1 MLPLCPSGG
10 HGLELVDA
18 FSKAGVDRL
27 LKMIN
32 EANVAKSGDRPVDF
46 ELSDEFFNRA
56 VTLTQGGKLPVG
68 SGLVVG
74 VCEHLIEFRRE
85 PRPCNFLRV

>member
-10 HGLELVDA
+10 HGLKPVNAL
-18 FSKAGVDRL
+18 SKAGVDRL

-32 EANVAKSGDRPVDF
+32 EANVAKSGDRSVDF

-56 VTLTQGGKLPVG
+56 VTLMQGGKLSAG
-68 SGLVVG
+68 SGLTVG
-74 VCEHLIEFRRE
+74 VREHLIEFRRE
-85 PRPCNFLRV
+85 PCPCNFLRV